1 MRMIFSLIS
10 LLFVVAIVGFLVKKQ
25 LSTVTQLPN
34 TAPSSTAS
42 SGNIAE
48 QSKQVQQ
55 QVIDQLNEAMK
66 SAAQAQQKALDGGN
80 ADQPAEKTGSA
91 Y

>member
-1 MRMIFSLIS
+1 MRIIFSLIG
-10 LLFVVAIVGFLVKKQ
+10 LLVAVATVGVLVKKQ

-34 TAPSSTAS
+34 TAPSSTAN

-48 QSKQVQQ
+48 QSKQMQQ
-55 QVIDQLNEAMK
+55 QVKDQLNEAMK
-66 SAAQAQQKALDGGN
+66 SAAQAQQKALEGGN
-80 ADQPAEKTGSA
+80 ADIPAEKAGSA